1 MSPRKL
7 IVALSLL
14 LSGLLVGNILQRHY
28 TDPKVRAAGI
38 FAAISNN
45 TSEFQAAQDKAL
57 NPFTPT
63 YFSDQ
68 IDDDGIDDDTIDSI
82 LKFILYSSCILLS
95 LFLFLNIKG
104 TVLRQN
110 RTIRFLYSSRI
121 IFLGM
126 LRI

>member
-14 LSGLLVGNILQRHY
+14 VSGLLVGNILQRHY
-28 TDPKVRAAGI
+28 TDPKIITAKIFGAAKTT
-38 FAAISNN
+38 
-45 TSEFQAAQDKAL
+45 TSEFQAIQDNAL
-57 NPFTPT
+57 NPFTPVYIT
-63 YFSDQ
+63 DQ

-95 LFLFLNIKG
+95 FFLFLNIKG
-104 TVLRQN
+104 PVLQHSRTVH
-110 RTIRFLYSSRI
+110 FLHTSRI
-121 IFLGM
+121 IFLGT